1 MGDLQKKPSDRAWK
15 NVCPLLAAFVLL
27 WCAVLAAPAFAAD
40 RDAPGLSGEDQ
51 ETYAALASGKKVM
64 QPRTYA
70 VPERPTVYLTF
81 DDGPSK
87 LTPQVLDI
95 LKEEGVKATFFE
107 LGDEVKEFPDA
118 AKRVVKEG
126 HALGNHSYDHVYSS
140 LYGSFDEFWR
150 QVQATD
156 NLFAATVGFRPRLL
170 RAPGGTA
177 GNFDAFYFYLL
188 DQAGYTVF
196 DWTIDSGDSKRAN
209 VPAREIVD
217 TVKQGPF
224 THEVTVLMHDGSGH
238 AETVKALP
246 EIIKLFKD
254 KGYAF
259 ASLSERVKPAQ
270 FGLTKPKWPRAMPP
284 GQFGK
289 LAAETRSFA
298 AARHA
303 EDVKPAPPPPDNDV
317 PLQLRFGRA
326 KATLPP
332 GGYELKRGSLYVPL
346 RLLAER
352 LGAAVAWDER
362 TRTATVRT
370 GLRELHYD
378 MGAGTVRTFV
388 AGMPEKR
395 YPFADIKLADGS
407 IIVPLRVTLDL
418 LGSGVGDYSMLK
430 ADRYVDIP
438 PRFGAFPV
446 FFSYSSSND
455 V

>member
-1 MGDLQKKPSDRAWK
+1 MGDLQKKLSVRSWHC
-15 NVCPLLAAFVLL
+15 VRLFLAVFVL
-27 WCAVLAAPAFAAD
+27 CSAVLASGPAFAAD
-40 RDAPGLSGEDQ
+40 SHTLSLSDEDQ
-51 ETYAALASGKKVM
+51 EAYAALASGKKVM
-64 QPRTYA
+64 QPHTYVA
-70 VPERPTVYLTF
+70 PDRPTVYLTF

-107 LGDEVKEFPDA
+107 LGDEVEEFPA
-118 AKRVVKEG
+118 TAKRVVKEG

-140 LYGSFDEFWR
+140 LYGSFKEFWR

-156 NLFAATVGFRPRLL
+156 NIFADTVGFRPRLL

-196 DWTIDSGDSKRAN
+196 DWSIDSGDSKRAN

-224 THEVTVLMHDGSGH
+224 TPEVTVLMHDGSGH

-246 EIIKLFKD
+246 EIIKLFKE
-254 KGYAF
+254 KGYEF
-259 ASLSERVKPAQ
+259 AALSERVKPAQ
-270 FGLTKPKWPRAMPP
+270 FGLTKPKWARTMPP
-284 GQFGK
+284 GQFGM

-298 AARHA
+298 AVRLA
-303 EDVKPAPPPPDNDV
+303 EEVKPVPPPPDNDV
-317 PLQLRFGRA
+317 PLQLRFGRS

-362 TRTATVRT
+362 TRTATIRT
-370 GLRELHYD
+370 GLRELHYET
-378 MGAGTVRTFV
+378 GTGTVRTFV
-388 AGMPEKR
+388 AGMPEKQF
-395 YPFADIKLADGS
+395 PFADIKLTDGS
-407 IIVPLRVTLDL
+407 IVVPLRATLDL

-430 ADRYVDIP
+430 ADRYVDVP
-438 PRFGAFPV
+438 SRFGAFPV
-446 FFSYSSSND
+446 FFHLSL
-455 V
+455 